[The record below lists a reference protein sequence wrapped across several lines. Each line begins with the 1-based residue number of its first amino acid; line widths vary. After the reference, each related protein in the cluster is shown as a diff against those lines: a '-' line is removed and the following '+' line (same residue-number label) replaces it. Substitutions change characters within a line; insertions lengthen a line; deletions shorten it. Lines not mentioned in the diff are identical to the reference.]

1 VIEGPLSNTSSPWG
15 PLLLASFQVLSTTEY
30 PFHVVGSEKVKPYFV
45 FLYKIDFV
53 ARVAGFEVV
62 CGVL

>member
-1 VIEGPLSNTSSPWG
+1 M
-15 PLLLASFQVLSTTEY
+15 LASFQVLSTTEY